1 MGVKV
6 TNLENGITVVTDPM
20 PGLETASLGM
30 WVTCG
35 TRNER
40 PSEMG
45 LSHMLEHMAF
55 KGTARRSA
63 QDIAVEIEAV
73 GGDLNA
79 YTSREQTA
87 YHARVLKEDVPL
99 ALDLVSDI
107 LLHPAFAP
115 DEIRREKEVI
125 IQEIGQTE
133 DAPDDLIFDYLQ
145 LACFPDSAMGWPI
158 LGDAET
164 VSSFESEDCARYM
177 AAHYKAGAMMLI
189 AAGAVDHD
197 SFVASA
203 RNLFADMPPGAVS
216 EVKPA
221 RFLAGEMRR
230 VEDLEQAHLAFGF
243 RTVPISHPDLTAT
256 QVFATA
262 LGGGMSSRLFQEAR
276 EKRGLCYAISAFVQP
291 YGDAGVLGIYAGTA
305 DDKAGEIAP
314 LVADQMAAMSEHTTP
329 EEVARAKA
337 QLKASLLMG
346 LESSIARCDQIAT
359 HLFAFGEPLS
369 PAEIIARIEA
379 VDVARVK
386 RIARQFCECGEPAL
400 AALGPVKRLESRER
414 FAARFGRATVET

>member
-1 MGVKV
+1 MSVEITK
-6 TNLENGITVVTDPM
+6 LQNGLTIATDPM
-20 PGLETASLGM
+20 PGLETSSLGV

-35 TRNER
+35 TRNEK

-55 KGTARRSA
+55 KGTATRSA
-63 QDIAVEIEAV
+63 QDISIEIEEV

-87 YHARVLKEDVPL
+87 YHARVLKADVGL
-99 ALDLVSDI
+99 ALDLISDI
-107 LLHPAFAP
+107 LLHPAFAT

-145 LACFPDSAMGWPI
+145 LACFPDQAMGWPI
-158 LGDAET
+158 LGEVET
-164 VSSFESEDCARYM
+164 VTAFTHEDCARYM
-177 AAHYKAGAMMLI
+177 AAHYKADAMTLI
-189 AAGAVDHD
+189 AAGAIDH
-197 SFVASA
+197 A
-203 RNLFADMPPGAVS
+203 RLVEEAEMLFAHLPQGPVS
-216 EVKPA
+216 PVKPA
-221 RFLAGEMRR
+221 RFAAGEKR
-230 VEDLEQAHLAFGF
+230 VVERLEQAHIAFAF
-243 RTVPISHPDLTAT
+243 PTVAIAHPDTIAT
-256 QVFATA
+256 QIFATA

-276 EKRGLCYAISAFVQP
+276 EKRGLCYAISAYVQP
-291 YGDAGVLGIYAGTA
+291 YGDVGVLGIYAGTSEG
-305 DDKAGEIAP
+305 KAGEIAP
-314 LVADQMAAMSEHTTP
+314 IVADQMAAMASGATP

-359 HLFAFGEPLS
+359 HLFAFGHTLT
-369 PAEIIARIEA
+369 PAELIARIDA
-379 VDVARVK
+379 VDVGRVR
-386 RIARQFCECGEPAL
+386 RIAASFCEHGEPAL

-414 FAARFGRATVET
+414 FAERFGRATVES